1 MEKKLVAAVT
11 KIAALETSLSELQLV
26 NRNIEGSPVVGE
38 VPSEVT
44 SDVPNSNHGD
54 QEKEQLLLSLQ
65 EEYGKEKAM
74 LEQELSLVKLVSK
87 ISTSF
92 YAYNTHCIHISTF
105 CLRIAFLEHSFI
117 YMYNVCT

>member
-74 LEQELSLVKLVSK
+74 LEQELSLVKEQHSLSIQK
-87 ISTSF
+87 CEKLERR
-92 YAYNTHCIHISTF
+92 NTE
-105 CLRIAFLEHSFI
+105 LEEEMSSAKEE
-117 YMYNVCT
+117 YLKARGML